1 MPSAILCSMPAQGHV
16 RPMLAVATG
25 LLARGWRVRFLT
37 GAAFEAKVRAAGV
50 EFLELPAEADSLHRR
65 PGDERHSGIASL
77 NHGIKQ
83 IFFDPAPAE
92 FRAVSAALR
101 AEPADAVLHDTTFLG
116 TAGLY
121 GWPDG
126 ERPLLVMCGILPL
139 GLSSRDCAPFG
150 LGMTPMRGPIGHVRN
165 RLLTILATKV
175 ILAPAHRQADAMLRD
190 IGAAPLNG
198 QFFVDLLL
206 RDDLLAQFTV
216 QEFEYPRSDAPA
228 NLMFFGPT
236 AQLVPSNEPLPPW
249 WSELDGSRPVVHV
262 SQGTVANTDFDELI
276 RPTLTALADEDV
288 TVVVT
293 TGGPPVAELGPLPAN
308 ALAAEFIPHDKLL
321 PRTDVFVTNGGY
333 GALHYAMATGTPVV
347 VAGDTEDKPE
357 TSARVGW
364 SGIGINLKTGRPKS
378 GAILKAVRKVLADNR
393 YAETSASIGRAI
405 ERSPGVDGLADV
417 LETMIADRRPSA
429 RE

>member
-1 MPSAILCSMPAQGHV
+1 
-16 RPMLAVATG
+16 
-25 LLARGWRVRFLT
+25 
-37 GAAFEAKVRAAGV
+37 
-50 EFLELPAEADSLHRR
+50 
-65 PGDERHSGIASL
+65 L

-83 IFFDPAPAE
+83 AFFDPAPAE
-92 FRAVSAALR
+92 FHALRAALR
-101 AEPADAVLHDTTFLG
+101 AESADAVLHDTTFLG
-116 TAGLY
+116 TAGLHS
-121 GWPDG
+121 WPAQ

-150 LGMTPMRGPIGHVRN
+150 LGITPMRGPIGRIRN
-165 RLLTILATKV
+165 RLLTTLATKV

-190 IGAAPLNG
+190 IGAPTLNG
-198 QFFVDLLL
+198 RFFVDLLL

-216 QEFEYPRSDAPA
+216 REFEYPRSDAPA

-236 AQLVPSNEPLPPW
+236 AQLVPSTEPLPPW
-249 WSELDGSRPVVHV
+249 WSELDGRRPVVHV
-262 SQGTVANTDFDELI
+262 SQGTVANTDFDELV
-276 RPTLTALADEDV
+276 RPTLTALTNEDV

-293 TGGPPVAELGPLPAN
+293 TGGPPVAELGPLPRN

-378 GAILKAVRKVLADNR
+378 GAILRAVRKVLADSR

-405 ERSPGVDGLADV
+405 ERSPGVEGLADV
-417 LETMIADRRPSA
+417 LETMIADRRRA
-429 RE
+429 

>member
-1 MPSAILCSMPAQGHV
+1 MDSAILCSMPAQGHV

-37 GAAFEAKVRAAGV
+37 GAFFEEKVRATGA
-50 EFLELPAEADSLHRR
+50 EFLELPAEADSLQRR
-65 PGDERHSGIASL
+65 EGDERHSGIASL

-83 IFFDPAPAE
+83 AFFDPAPAE
-92 FRAVSAALR
+92 FHALR
-101 AEPADAVLHDTTFLG
+101 AALQAESADAVLHDTTFLG
-116 TAGLY
+116 TAGLHS
-121 GWPDG
+121 WPAQ

-150 LGMTPMRGPIGHVRN
+150 LGITPMRGPIGRIRN
-165 RLLTILATKV
+165 RLLTTLATKV

-190 IGAAPLNG
+190 IGAPTLNG
-198 QFFVDLLL
+198 RFFVDLLL

-216 QEFEYPRSDAPA
+216 REFEYPRSDAPA

-236 AQLVPSNEPLPPW
+236 AQLVPSTEPLPPW
-249 WSELDGSRPVVHV
+249 WSELTGRRPVVHV
-262 SQGTVANTDFDELI
+262 SQGTVANTDFDELV
-276 RPTLTALADEDV
+276 RPTLTALAGEDV

-293 TGGPPVAELGPLPAN
+293 TGGPHVAELGPLPRN

-378 GAILKAVRKVLADNR
+378 GAILKAVRKVLADSR
-393 YAETSASIGRAI
+393 YAETGASIGRAI
-405 ERSPGVDGLADV
+405 QRSPGVEGLADV
-417 LETMIADRRPSA
+417 LETMIADRRKA
-429 RE
+429 

>member
-37 GAAFEAKVRAAGV
+37 GAAFCEKVRAAGV
-50 EFLELPAEADSLHRR
+50 EFLELPPEADTLGRHD
-65 PGDERHSGIASL
+65 GDERHSGIASL
-77 NHGIKQ
+77 NRGVKQ
-83 IFFDPAPAE
+83 AFFDPAPAE
-92 FRAVSAALR
+92 FRAVRAALR

-116 TAGLY
+116 TAGLL
-121 GWPDG
+121 GWPANQ
-126 ERPLLVMCGILPL
+126 RPLLVTCGILPL

-150 LGMTPMRGPIGHVRN
+150 LGITPMTGPIGHVRN
-165 RLLTILATKV
+165 RLLTWLATKV

-190 IGAAPLNG
+190 IGAPTLNG

-249 WSELDGSRPVVHV
+249 WSQLDGSRPVVHV

-276 RPTLTALADEDV
+276 RPTLTALAAEDV

-321 PRTDVFVTNGGY
+321 PKTDVFVTNGGY

-357 TSARVGW
+357 TSARVAW

-378 GAILKAVRKVLADNR
+378 EAILPAIRKVLADNR
-393 YAETSASIGRAI
+393 YAQASARIGAAI
-405 ERSPGVDGLADV
+405 ERSPGVNGLADV
-417 LETMIADRRPSA
+417 LETMIADRRSA
-429 RE
+429 KRE